1 MWIERSLREDEGC
14 VDVVACM
21 AWTLG
26 FMVSFGGGV
35 CGFAGEDLGSAF
47 RILGRVLHEGFGFMA
62 SGVGQYLS
70 SLKML

>member
-35 CGFAGEDLGSAF
+35 CGFAGEDLGVCIRAPSE
-47 RILGRVLHEGFGFMA
+47 VLEEFYMKV
-62 SGVGQYLS
+62 SGSWLRGWGS
-70 SLKML
+70 I